1 MPTKKEHIRLR
12 GVRQNNLKGFDLDL
26 PIGQLTVVTG
36 LSGAGKSSLVFET
49 LHAEGQRRYVETF
62 SPYTRQF
69 MELLDR
75 PDVDSVENIRP
86 SIAIHQSNTVKTSR
100 STVGTITELCDYFK
114 VWFANAATLYD
125 PATGKAIRDDNPQS
139 IWKNLLRDFEGE
151 SLLVCF
157 AVEKPGS
164 LKWSEIL
171 QSLSS
176 QGYTRVIRA
185 QGKSSSAKGAIQRID
200 ALLENETKL
209 NSGES
214 QRATNNKPRTTR
226 HKPLHVIQDRVKV
239 GSKQRSRFI
248 EAAQQAF
255 AFGKGHIQVFDMGGK
270 LVREYRQGLNSP
282 ETGQSF
288 RPAIPALFSFNSP
301 IGACPT
307 CRGFGRVIEI
317 DYRLVIPDQRLSVDE
332 GAIRAFQGE
341 VYSESLRDLQRA
353 AKKHKLRTHIP
364 YNKLTRR
371 EKNFIIEGEKDFDE
385 GDYQHRWYGVR
396 RFFDWLESK
405 IYRMHVRVFL
415 SKFRS
420 YSRCPDCRGARLQP
434 EALNWKWEG
443 HTLPDLYRK
452 SVSELLEL
460 LEGSAPPLPPTTHQ
474 GNDTALEGILSRLGF
489 LDQVGLGYLG
499 LDRSSRSLSGGETMR
514 VNLTSCLG
522 SALTD
527 TLFVLDEPSVGLH
540 ARDMDR
546 LIAIL
551 RRLTDL
557 GNTVVV
563 VEHDEAVMR
572 AADNLVEIGPKPGV
586 NGGQLSFQG
595 SYQRILKSDTH
606 TGRYLSGRERIEV
619 PEKRRPDNKQ
629 PTTNKPTPHAP
640 HLSIYGASKHNIE
653 DLTLHIPQQRLVC
666 LSGVSG
672 SGKSTLLNKVIYQNL
687 IARKGLAADDPASIQ
702 DIESALPLSEVVLV
716 DQSPVSKTPR
726 SNPALF
732 SKAWEEIRKQF
743 AKLDAAQ
750 AAGMQAGHFSFNSGD
765 GRCPTCSGLGYER
778 IEMQFVS
785 DLFVPCE
792 TCEGKRFKPE
802 VLEIVF
808 NGKSIADILEL
819 DIDEA
824 VLFFGEHPHSTGSGQ
839 AHSTGSGQAKI
850 TRALQP
856 LVDVGLGYL
865 KLGQPLNTLSGGES
879 QRLKLVRFIGRVATR
894 PINESKREMAKNGPT
909 PECAAT
915 TSKNSPPSQGGV
927 PEGRGG
933 SASHPTNNR
942 QPTTVSTPRAPRA
955 SSLILIDEPTTG
967 LHRADVKRLIQ
978 VLQSLVEAGH
988 SVIVIEHNLDLL
1000 KVADWIVELGP
1011 EAGAGGG
1018 RLIAEGTPEQ
1028 IAETKCQTA
1037 QYLQQALDEYSTSNP
1052 LGTPLVSD
1060 HERSRM
1066 ADVANQ
1072 AVAEPKSAY
1081 NQQTA
1086 TNNKQPTTTNA
1097 LTIRGAREHNLRN
1110 ISCEIPHNAITV
1122 VTGVSGSGKSS
1133 LAFDIVFAEGQR
1145 RFMESM
1151 SAYARQFVE
1160 QMPRADVDELT
1171 GIAPTVAIEQR
1182 VTRGTRKST
1191 VATITEVAQYLRLLY
1206 ARIGIQHSPTSGEA
1220 VVTQSEAALLARL
1233 KKLLKETGVRS
1244 QETGDRKQ
1252 GSRARKSTPNKQPTT
1267 NNPLHLCAPLLRG
1280 RKGHH
1285 EPLANWARDHGYT
1298 MLRID
1303 GEMVA
1308 LERFQKLD
1316 RYREHDI
1323 DLIIT
1328 TLPGGQ
1334 RSGAAAERQGGKDRT
1349 LASKL
1354 AEALRLGKGSA
1365 LLLNARGRVLSW
1377 LSTKRTD
1384 PTTGEAFP
1392 ELDPKHF
1399 SWNSPRGWCPTC
1411 RGYGQLF
1418 EWMAGEED
1426 SRIGHLDP
1434 NDYEDGTLCPDCE
1447 GGRLN
1452 EISRAVRL
1460 PLKEHRTSNKAKATN
1475 RSGSRSQK
1483 HSTSDAG
1490 PSMFKVRESVS
1501 LPQLLSLTPS
1511 QLLATLKAVKTTA
1524 RSKPILAELLPE
1536 IEERMRFMDRV
1547 GLGYLELDRAT
1558 ATLSGG
1564 EAQRIRLAAQLGS
1577 NLSGVLYV
1585 LDEPSIGLHARDNER
1600 LIQSLEQ
1607 LRDRGNTLLVV
1618 EHDTGTMKHADKI
1631 IDLGPA
1637 AGIHGGEIVASGT
1650 LAQLKKNKQSIT
1662 GKYLRKR
1669 LPQPIRGSYRELPP
1683 EWSPRKKKDMDQ
1695 WLALRGAALR
1705 NLKGFD
1711 LAIPKNR
1718 LTVVCG
1724 VSGAG
1729 KSTLIRDLLRPLV
1742 DEAIET
1748 RSAKLTPKKTP
1759 RLSKKAR
1766 PEGKATIPPLSEKQH
1781 PTGRATTPLLSK
1793 EGCPKGGV
1801 VFESLHN
1808 AADIRKVIEVDQSPI
1823 GKTPRSTPAT
1833 YIGAFDIIRD
1843 IYARLPEA
1851 NMRGHTAGTFSFNT
1865 KGGRCETCKGAG
1877 RVKLEMNFMP
1887 DTYVTCEDC
1896 GGRRYGAE
1904 LDELRW
1910 HGKSIADVLE
1920 MSFEEAAAFFSFHS
1934 QLGGLM
1940 QLMVETGL
1948 GYITLGQY
1956 SPTLS
1961 GGEAQRMKLV
1971 SELAKGQP
1979 SFKERQ
1985 YNKGQ
1990 GNLYIL
1996 EEPTIGLHLA
2006 DVERL
2011 IELLHRL
2018 VDKGHSVIVI
2028 EHQIELIQ
2036 DADYVVEIG
2045 PGGGDAGGELL
2056 YQGPVSGLKTC
2067 KASPTAQFL

>member
-1 MPTKKEHIRLR
+1 LDLRGSVTKLPGNMPSKKDHIRLR

-36 LSGAGKSSLVFET
+36 LSGAGKSSLVFQT

-75 PDVDSVENIRP
+75 PDVESVENIRP
-86 SIAIHQSNTVKTSR
+86 SIAIQQSNTIKTSR

-114 VWFANAATLYD
+114 VWFANVATLYD
-125 PATGKAIRDDNPQS
+125 PATGEAIRDDNPQN
-139 IWKNLLRDFEGE
+139 IWKTLLKDFLGE
-151 SLLVCF
+151 SLLIGF
-157 AVEKPGS
+157 PVEKPGK
-164 LKWSEIL
+164 LKWTEVL
-171 QSLSS
+171 KPLSG
-176 QGYTRVIRA
+176 QGYTRAIHNNSVVRLEELSPS
-185 QGKSSSAKGAIQRID
+185 KLKAKD
-200 ALLENETKL
+200 T
-209 NSGES
+209 
-214 QRATNNKPRTTR
+214 
-226 HKPLHVIQDRVKV
+226 LHVIQDRLKIERNA
-239 GSKQRSRFI
+239 RSRFI

-255 AFGKGHIQVFDMGGK
+255 TFGGGRIEIFNAK
-270 LVREYRQGLNSP
+270 AEALAEFTQGLNSP
-282 ETGQSF
+282 VTGESF
-288 RPAIPALFSFNSP
+288 RPTSPALFSFNSP

-317 DYRLVIPDQRLSVDE
+317 DYGLVIPDESLSIDE
-332 GAIRAFQGE
+332 RAIRAFQGE

-353 AKKHKLRTHIP
+353 AKKHKVRTNIP
-364 YNKLTRR
+364 YRDLTRR
-371 EKNFIIEGEKDFDE
+371 ERDFVIEGEKDYTD
-385 GDYQHRWYGVR
+385 GNYQNRWYGVR

-420 YSRCPDCRGARLQP
+420 YSLCPDCKGARLQP
-434 EALNWKWEG
+434 EALYWKWKG
-443 HTLPDLYRK
+443 HTLPDLYKK
-452 SVSELLEL
+452 SVGELLEL
-460 LEGSAPPLPPTTHQ
+460 LAGIPASADRSQNKRPPEGEVPAENNSAL
-474 GNDTALEGILSRLGF
+474 AGILTRLSF
-489 LDQVGLGYLG
+489 LDQVGLGYLA

-540 ARDMDR
+540 PRDMDR

-572 AADNLVEIGPKPGV
+572 AADHLIEIGPRPGA

-595 SYQRILKSDTH
+595 SYERILKSDTH
-606 TGRYLSGRERIEV
+606 TGRFLSGREQIEI
-619 PEKRRPDNKQ
+619 PKKRSCSTIQSSKLNVQGSKFPL
-629 PTTNKPTPHAP
+629 
-640 HLSIYGASKHNIE
+640 LSIYGASKHNIK
-653 DLTLHIPQQRLVC
+653 DLSLHIPQQRLVC
-666 LSGVSG
+666 FSGVSG
-672 SGKSTLLNKVIYQNL
+672 SGKSTLLNNVIYQNL
-687 IARKGLAADDPASIQ
+687 LAQKGLSAEDPARIK
-702 DIESALPLSEVVLV
+702 DIESTLPLSEVVLI

-732 SKAWEEIRKQF
+732 TKAWDEIRKRF
-743 AKLDAAQ
+743 AELDAAQ

-765 GRCPTCSGLGYER
+765 GRCATCSGLGYER

-792 TCEGKRFKPE
+792 VCEGMRFKSE
-802 VLEIVF
+802 VLEIEF
-808 NGKSIADILEL
+808 NGRSIAGILEL
-819 DIDEA
+819 DVAEA
-824 VLFFGEHPHSTGSGQ
+824 VLFFGDYP
-839 AHSTGSGQAKI
+839 KVV
-850 TRALQP
+850 RALQP
-856 LVDVGLGYL
+856 LVEVGLGYL

-879 QRLKLVRFIGRVATR
+879 QRLKLVRYLGR
-894 PINESKREMAKNGPT
+894 I
-909 PECAAT
+909 
-915 TSKNSPPSQGGV
+915 
-927 PEGRGG
+927 
-933 SASHPTNNR
+933 SHPRNKSGSE
-942 QPTTVSTPRAPRA
+942 PVVSKSRNPRPAARAPQPHA
-955 SSLILIDEPTTG
+955 MILIDEPTTG
-967 LHRADVKRLIQ
+967 LHRADVKRLID
-978 VLQSLVEAGH
+978 VLQSLVDAGH
-988 SVIVIEHNLDLL
+988 SVIVIEHNLDVL
-1000 KVADWIVELGP
+1000 KVADWIVEMGP
-1011 EAGAGGG
+1011 EAGASGGQV
-1018 RLIAEGTPEQ
+1018 IAQGTPEQ
-1028 IAETKCQTA
+1028 IATKDCETAT
-1037 QYLQQALDEYSTSNP
+1037 YLAEALAEHRTSNGGTSDGGTSNIECSTSDSQDRTSN
-1052 LGTPLVSD
+1052 
-1060 HERSRM
+1060 HEL
-1066 ADVANQ
+1066 
-1072 AVAEPKSAY
+1072 AVAESQSLY
-1081 NQQTA
+1081 G
-1086 TNNKQPTTTNA
+1086 
-1097 LTIRGAREHNLRN
+1097 IRRSKLDVGRSMFPSLRIKGAREHNLKN
-1110 ISCEIPHNAITV
+1110 ISTEIPHNAITV
-1122 VTGVSGSGKSS
+1122 ITGVSGSGKSS
-1133 LAFDIVFAEGQR
+1133 LAFDIIFAEGQR

-1160 QMPRADVDELT
+1160 QMPRADVDELE

-1206 ARIGIQHSPTSGEA
+1206 ARIGTQHSPTSGEP
-1220 VVTQSEAALLARL
+1220 VVTQTPQLLQKRL
-1233 KKLLKETGVRS
+1233 KHLVAEYQLKNSTFKVGRS
-1244 QETGDRKQ
+1244 TFDVLYL
-1252 GSRARKSTPNKQPTT
+1252 A
-1267 NNPLHLCAPLLRG
+1267 APLLRG

-1303 GEMVA
+1303 GEMVP
-1308 LERFQKLD
+1308 LDQFQKLD

-1323 DLIIT
+1323 DLIVTDISSAHHST
-1328 TLPGGQ
+1328 AASR
-1334 RSGAAAERQGGKDRT
+1334 RSP
-1349 LASKL
+1349 
-1354 AEALRLGKGSA
+1354 AEADRPLDQQLADALKYGKGSA
-1365 LLLNARGRVLSW
+1365 LLLSPEGETLSW

-1384 PTTGEAFP
+1384 ATTGEAFP

-1418 EWMAGEED
+1418 DWMTGDEETTTD
-1426 SRIGHLDP
+1426 RLDP
-1434 NDYEDGTLCPDCE
+1434 SGDEHGTTCPDCQ
-1447 GGRLN
+1447 GARLN
-1452 EISRAVRL
+1452 PISCAVRL
-1460 PLKEHRTSNKAKATN
+1460 PLRERRTSLRERRTSNIE
-1475 RSGSRSQK
+1475 
-1483 HSTSDAG
+1483 HPTSNKKD
-1490 PSMFKVRESVS
+1490 PFDVQRSMFNVQCSPDVPSSVS
-1501 LPQLLSLTPS
+1501 LPELLSLTPG
-1511 QLLATLKAVKTTA
+1511 QLLEALKSVKTTK
-1524 RSKPILAELLPE
+1524 RMKPVLDELLPE

-1547 GLGYLELDRAT
+1547 GLGYLQLNRAT

-1585 LDEPSIGLHARDNER
+1585 LDEPSIGLHARDNAR
-1600 LIQSLEQ
+1600 LIESLEH
-1607 LRDRGNTLLVV
+1607 LRERGNTLVVV
-1618 EHDTGTMKHADKI
+1618 EHDADTMKHADKI

-1669 LPQPIRGSYRELPP
+1669 PAHPLRGNYRELPAP
-1683 EWSPRKKKDMDQ
+1683 WGPRKKKGNEN
-1695 WLALRGAALR
+1695 WIALQGAALR

-1711 LAIPKNR
+1711 LQIPKNR
-1718 LTVVCG
+1718 LTVICG

-1729 KSTLIRDLLRPLV
+1729 KSTLIRDLLGPLV
-1742 DEAIET
+1742 QKAIET
-1748 RSAKLTPKKTP
+1748 KNHKVTPKDLSANEQRTADTGQRTP
-1759 RLSKKAR
+1759 NIERRTSNKSNIQRSMLDVRCSMLKACSTFKALS
-1766 PEGKATIPPLSEKQH
+1766 
-1781 PTGRATTPLLSK
+1781 
-1793 EGCPKGGV
+1793 
-1801 VFESLHN
+1801 N
-1808 AADIRKVIEVDQSPI
+1808 AASIRKVIEVDQSPI

-1833 YIGAFDIIRD
+1833 YIGAFDIIRE
-1843 IYARLPEA
+1843 IYAKLPEA
-1851 NMRGHTAGTFSFNT
+1851 NMRGYTAGTFSFNT

-1896 GGRRYGAE
+1896 NGRRYGAE

-1910 HGKSIADVLE
+1910 HGKSIAEVLQ
-1920 MSFEEAAAFFSFHS
+1920 MSFEEAADFFGFHT
-1934 QLGGLM
+1934 QLSSLM
-1940 QLMVETGL
+1940 QLMAETGL

-2011 IELLHRL
+2011 TELLQQL
-2018 VDKGHSVIVI
+2018 VDKGHTVIVI
-2028 EHQIELIQ
+2028 EHHLELIQ

-2045 PGGGDAGGELL
+2045 PDGGDAGGELL
-2056 YQGPVSGLKTC
+2056 YQGSVAGLKSS
-2067 KASPTAQFL
+2067 KESVTAKFL